1 MASGLGLYCLPV
13 SHKKDASLYGLIA
26 CSKNVNIIVKKDR
39 TMEIHHF
46 ISLLAYTFLTIFIY
60 ISSPCNGS
68 ISSSVQVVAVV
79 AQ

>member
-1 MASGLGLYCLPV
+1 MNP
-13 SHKKDASLYGLIA
+13 
-26 CSKNVNIIVKKDR
+26 IVTKDR

-46 ISLLAYTFLTIFIY
+46 ISLLVYTFLTTFIY
-60 ISSPCNGS
+60 ISSTCNGS